1 MTSPKQILRRA
12 LEYVSRGVVLRR
24 RLPQSFGDGHI
35 YLTPAARLSY
45 WKPNIGLQEKLLFDI
60 ADLLVSPG
68 DAVWDV
74 GSNNGVFAVA
84 AAARAGAAGEVLAFE
99 PDTLMG
105 SLVRKT
111 AAELPGG
118 YAAIDVL
125 NVAVADKIGLAE
137 FAIAARGRAANFLV
151 QAGGSPVS
159 GGIRTKYRVLTVS
172 LDDMLPCARP
182 PKVIKLDIEWA
193 EHLAFRG
200 ARRVLSN
207 ARPRIVCEVE
217 PKNSVEVTQVL
228 ALHDYCLFDAEG
240 LDGISR
246 VENAVANTLA
256 VPQEDPLVEQLD
268 GRGKSVGVP
277 R

>member
-1 MTSPKQILRRA
+1 MTSPKKILRSA

-24 RLPQSFGDGHI
+24 KLPQSFGDGHI

-45 WKPNIGLQEKLLFDI
+45 WKPNIGVQEKLLFDI

-99 PDTLMG
+99 PDTWMG

-151 QAGGSPVS
+151 EAGGSPVS

-182 PKVIKLDIEWA
+182 PKVIKIDIEWA

-200 ARRVLSN
+200 SLRMLRDV
-207 ARPRIVCEVE
+207 RPRIICEVQ
-217 PKNSVEVTQVL
+217 PKYAEELTQI
-228 ALHDYCLFDAEG
+228 AAAHGYFLFDAEA
-240 LDGISR
+240 DSSAPVR
-246 VENAVANTLA
+246 VQQAVHNTLFL
-256 VPQEDPLVEQLD
+256 PREDALVGHLD
-268 GRGKSVGVP
+268 GRGSS